1 MGNFS
6 KRIEALEGRGWASEP
21 QKVEIVAGE
30 PMTLEE
36 SRAVPAPTYH
46 PGQAITRI
54 ELVPILP
61 DAEQLPNATVGR
73 DGGLNTS

>member
-21 QKVEIVAGE
+21 QEIEMVAVE
-30 PMTLEE
+30 PMTVEE
-36 SRAVPAPTYH
+36 SRAGSTPAYQ
-46 PGQAITRI
+46 PGQVVTRI

-61 DAEQLPNATVGR
+61 SAEILSFRPATAA
-73 DGGLNTS
+73 